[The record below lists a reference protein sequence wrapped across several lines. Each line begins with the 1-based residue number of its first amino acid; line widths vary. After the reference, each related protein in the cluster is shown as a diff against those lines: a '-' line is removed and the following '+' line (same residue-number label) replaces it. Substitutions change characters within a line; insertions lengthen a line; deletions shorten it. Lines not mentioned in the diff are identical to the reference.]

1 MKQGLGLGQR
11 LGAVLHHLFRW
22 FDNSQN
28 ENAAVAEDRVDWTR
42 IVPFVLV
49 HLACLAAFWTGVS
62 PVALLVALIAYLVR
76 MFAITGFYHRYF
88 SHRSFKTSRV
98 GQFLFGVL
106 GAAAVQR
113 GPLWWAAHHRH
124 HHAHSDQPTDTHS
137 PLQRGF
143 WYSHFGWFL
152 TSKGFVSDQ
161 RLIKDLLRF
170 PELRFLDRFDLLV
183 PVALGALMFGLGS
196 FLQQHHPEL
205 GTSGGQMLVW
215 GFFISTVVCW
225 HATYTINSLSH
236 VFGRQR
242 YRTTDTSRNNWLLAI
257 LTLGE
262 GWHNN
267 HHYYPNSTR
276 QGFYWYEY
284 DITFYILKVL
294 SWFGLVW
301 DLKPVPLAVR
311 ENPRRRF
318 DRD

>member
-1 MKQGLGLGQR
+1 MKQGLGTGQR

-22 FDNSQN
+22 FDNSQSQ
-28 ENAAVAEDRVDWTR
+28 NAAVAEDRVDWTR

-49 HLACLAAFWTGVS
+49 HLACLTAFWTGVS

-183 PVALGALMFGLGS
+183 PVALGALMFGLGK
-196 FLQQHHPEL
+196 Q
-205 GTSGGQMLVW
+205 
-215 GFFISTVVCW
+215 
-225 HATYTINSLSH
+225 
-236 VFGRQR
+236 
-242 YRTTDTSRNNWLLAI
+242 
-257 LTLGE
+257 
-262 GWHNN
+262 
-267 HHYYPNSTR
+267 
-276 QGFYWYEY
+276 
-284 DITFYILKVL
+284 
-294 SWFGLVW
+294 
-301 DLKPVPLAVR
+301 
-311 ENPRRRF
+311 
-318 DRD
+318 